1 LCNNGSFDANPV
13 IALDGTGGA
22 IVSFRNGSGGVD
34 AVRVNSGGQ
43 IPVTGVGPLAS
54 ELAPPRAWPNPFRDQ
69 VSIAFSLT
77 APAPVRLEVFD
88 VAGRRVWASPARPLE
103 SGRHTLVWNG
113 RTEAGTSARGGIY
126 FLRARGPQVAVSR
139 TVVCV
144 K

>member
-1 LCNNGSFDANPV
+1 
-13 IALDGTGGA
+13 LDGTGGA

-43 IPVTGVGPLAS
+43 IPVTAVGPLAGHDV
-54 ELAPPRAWPNPFRDQ
+54 APTLAWPNPFRDQ
-69 VSIAFSLT
+69 VSIAFSLSV
-77 APAPVRLEVFD
+77 AAAVRMEVFD

-126 FLRARGPQVAVSR
+126 FLRVRGPQVAVWFA
-139 TVVCV
+139 
-144 K
+144 